1 MKIKVK
7 YTKAAEELEFHGNR
21 FFTKEQLAGIMRA

>member
-7 YTKAAEELEFHGNR
+7 HIEDGEQLEFHGNR
-21 FFTKEQLAGIMRA
+21 FFTEEQLAEIRRA